1 MYDKLLDMKNKQL
14 KHSSILII
22 LFICTLLYGIQI
34 FYHTQTKPKD
44 EDTIAIL
51 GFHNV
56 VRDEEKEQYYKYNMW
71 VDSESSFREKMQ
83 YLNDQGYETWTL
95 DELYEWKQGNISK
108 PERVV
113 VLTFD
118 DGYYASSYLITPILK
133 EYDFQA
139 TTFVVGG
146 MIEKEHNWDA
156 SRLQYLNTSDM
167 LDQSIM
173 HYASHTYALHGKSQG
188 SFLIDMKSK
197 EELQADLIKQHEITN
212 IDYIA
217 YPYGYYNDRII
228 EVLNENNVKL
238 AFGYNEN
245 RKATIQDHNYKL
257 PRFAITSFTSMDSF
271 RAMLESEN

>member
-1 MYDKLLDMKNKQL
+1 MNMNFKTIKQYSIKYFILL
-14 KHSSILII
+14 
-22 LFICTLLYGIQI
+22 FTFLYAIQI
-34 FYHTQTKPKD
+34 FYHSQAKPKD

-83 YLNDQGYETWTL
+83 YLYDQGYQTWTL

-118 DGYYASSYLITPILK
+118 DGYYASSYLIAPILK

-146 MIEKEHNWDA
+146 MIEEEHTWDA

-167 LDQSIM
+167 LDQSTM
-173 HYASHTYALHGKSQG
+173 HYASHTYALHGKLQD

-197 EELQADLIKQHEITN
+197 EELQSDMLKQHEITN